1 MENQI
6 TNIITILT
14 ALLTGGFLMLF
25 IENQQ
30 TTTYVIER
38 LHQRMNPFFHSFTNY
53 VKFVSSF
60 KSCFSWKK
68 CTTSYMK
75 SMKQCVEEISKYGGK
90 AIISGQDFSIYSFN
104 ATELDSICEKING
117 IWYYEDKNI
126 SDFNNNV
133 GFDENHAKNF
143 GEYSLE
149 YLKGISPK
157 YNRERLTKSL
167 LPKVSG
173 DFYVDI
179 YQPIQNVLH
188 EYEYWMKKDKY
199 FKNLSFVTISG
210 NILFMLVLLMFHQ
223 YLPICVAYLLCIICS
238 GLLIYELYEL
248 IRIEKL
254 AKEIMR

>member
-6 TNIITILT
+6 SNIITILT

-30 TTTYVIER
+30 ITTYVIER

-60 KSCFSWKK
+60 ESCYIWRK
-68 CTTSYMK
+68 CTSSYMK
-75 SMKQCVEEISKYGGK
+75 CLKQYVKDISIYGGK
-90 AIISGQDFSIYSFN
+90 AITSGQDFSIYSFS

-117 IWYYEDKNI
+117 IWYYKDKNI
-126 SDFNNNV
+126 SDFNANV

-149 YLKGISPK
+149 YLRGISPK
-157 YNRERLTKSL
+157 YNRERLTKAL

-188 EYEYWMKKDKY
+188 EYEYWMKKEKY
-199 FKNLSFVTISG
+199 FKKLLLS
-210 NILFMLVLLMFHQ
+210 
-223 YLPICVAYLLCIICS
+223 AK
-238 GLLIYELYEL
+238 LYESL
-248 IRIEKL
+248 KKIRADSIC
-254 AKEIMR
+254 RSQP

>member
-30 TTTYVIER
+30 ITTYVIER

-60 KSCFSWKK
+60 ESCFSWKK

-75 SMKQCVEEISKYGGK
+75 SMKQCVEDISKYGGK
-90 AIISGQDFSIYSFN
+90 AIISGQDFSIYSFS
-104 ATELDSICEKING
+104 ATDLDSICEKING

-126 SDFNNNV
+126 SDFNDNV
-133 GFDENHAKNF
+133 SFDENHAKNF

-149 YLKGISPK
+149 YLRGISPK

-179 YQPIQNVLH
+179 YQPIQNVL
-188 EYEYWMKKDKY
+188 YE
-199 FKNLSFVTISG
+199 
-210 NILFMLVLLMFHQ
+210 
-223 YLPICVAYLLCIICS
+223 P
-238 GLLIYELYEL
+238 
-248 IRIEKL
+248 
-254 AKEIMR
+254 